1 MIRWQR
7 GLWAGV
13 LGMTLSSTLHAAATV
28 NAPATSVGGMA
39 DMGAGQMTPAQSAQ
53 LALDL
58 ATSMERIE
66 KYPDAIA
73 QYERALAYD
82 AGNPQAIRRLAV
94 LYSKTGQ
101 FDRADVYFQ
110 KAAHAQPHNANVFN
124 DWGRSYYLRG
134 NWTMAEKKFRDAL
147 QTEPRHRLALNNLA
161 LTLGQEKRYS
171 EAFQIFRNGGLSDAQ
186 AHCNMAYILSSQGRV
201 EEARSACQLAKRL
214 DATFAV
220 TVGIVDRGL
229 AVDAPIV
236 GSGEATIAPKLL
248 VTVGVMGA
256 LDFLEAIKGNPTICA
271 IGCDPGDPIGAKA
284 AYMVAGDVGPAVR
297 SVLAAL

>member
-1 MIRWQR
+1 MHGGIDMIRWQR

-201 EEARSACQLAKRL
+201 EEARSASQPAKTP
-214 DATFAV
+214 DANCV
-220 TVGIVDRGL
+220 
-229 AVDAPIV
+229 
-236 GSGEATIAPKLL
+236 
-248 VTVGVMGA
+248 
-256 LDFLEAIKGNPTICA
+256 
-271 IGCDPGDPIGAKA
+271 
-284 AYMVAGDVGPAVR
+284 
-297 SVLAAL
+297 